1 MDPNE
6 LSVLLPANDL
16 ETRLFRLER
25 AVETVAECL
34 GVETNQL
41 VDHPEE
47 VLDVNSID
55 RLERMLTDLSE
66 GVRMISMW
74 VREGERQ
81 GQFPPSQWLLARH
94 RVELADAQSSL
105 KQIDQ
110 ALDKSDTVPEIREAL
125 VQRRLAIREQISDLS
140 AKIFRLERARR

>member
-47 VLDVNSID
+47 VLDINSVD

-81 GQFPPSQWLLARH
+81 GQFSPSQWTLARH

-110 ALDKSDTVPEIREAL
+110 ALDKPDAIPEIREAL
-125 VQRRLAIREQISDLS
+125 VQRRLAISEQISDLS